1 MVDTL
6 QDPSSRRLRV
16 LAIDDDADAAW
27 PLATLLQMRGH
38 DVQIADNGPQALETF
53 DRFRPDVALMDLLM
67 PDISGYEL
75 ARLLRAAP
83 GGAHA
88 ILIATTGWSD
98 CAAEGDGFDG
108 HLLKPIDL
116 GQVEALMTRLAAQNR

>member
-6 QDPSSRRLRV
+6 DDPSSRRLRV

-38 DVQIADNGPQALETF
+38 DVQIADNGPQALAAF
-53 DRFRPDVALMDLLM
+53 DAFRPDVALMDLLM

-83 GGAHA
+83 GGARA

-98 CAAEGDGFDG
+98 CASAGDGFDG